1 MAQREVVGTRVGNL
15 HLHRSRAWAAQGDF
29 DLIAGEAVSN
39 TRMEPKEAIN
49 ERLTNLEIKASFA
62 EDLVDHLNALVAR
75 QQDQID
81 LLLRELAALRQQ
93 GPVGEPG
100 APRNPRDDLP
110 PHY

>member
-1 MAQREVVGTRVGNL
+1 MLAGE
-15 HLHRSRAWAAQGDF
+15 A
-29 DLIAGEAVSN
+29 DLIAGVAVSN
-39 TRMEPKEAIN
+39 TRMETDRALD

-81 LLLRELAALRQQ
+81 LLLRELGALRRQ
-93 GPVGEPG
+93 GPADEPE
-100 APRNPRDDLP
+100 ASRNLRDELP